1 MAKGSNTPEARVAAA
16 EHQQQVILLRIRGVS
31 FGAIGKQLGLSK
43 PAVFKLYKKALKLVP
58 KADIEELRK
67 LEAER
72 IADIR
77 QRLWG
82 RLAGRPD
89 PSDPSKTIQPTT
101 DEMVALIGQA
111 IRLSRHEAMLFGM
124 DEPTKA
130 QIVGAVVGQ
139 EISEEELEIRMARL
153 TPVEQ
158 DLFMKLVAKLEG
170 RWLEPIVIEDET
182 DSVETAAT
190 TMVPSNG
197 TGT

>member
-1 MAKGSNTPEARVAAA
+1 M
-16 EHQQQVILLRIRGVS
+16 QLRIRGIP
-31 FGAIGKQLGLSK
+31 FEAIGKQIGITKVSAYLL
-43 PAVFKLYKKALKLVP
+43 FKKALKATP
-58 KADIEELRK
+58 KADVEELRK

-89 PSDPSKTIQPTT
+89 PNDPTKTIQPTT
-101 DEMVALIGQA
+101 DEMVALISRA
-111 IRLSRHEAMLFGM
+111 IQLSRHEAMLFGM

-139 EISEEELEIRMARL
+139 EVSEEEFHIRMARL
-153 TPVEQ
+153 TPAEQ

-170 RWLEPIVIEDET
+170 RWLEPVVIEED
-182 DSVETAAT
+182 D
-190 TMVPSNG
+190 G
-197 TGT
+197 